1 VTSLLSKKVKT
12 KNIST
17 AIKNLATDKKISESG
32 LCFNINAFETHTRT
46 IANKKFN
53 LYIDDPLHYYSD
65 FDKVIDEHV
74 EFMQLYSITI
84 KDDCESIIKLK
95 YDINY
100 SDNNIHPHI
109 ILHPDSKIPYK
120 EYKPKDIYLLM
131 LKMLNIIKA
140 ENKILIKIFDNQMK
154 EKLKSFIKHLYKGNF
169 TKKIKL
175 PLFTGIDPEVT
186 RDSKLIRRYLQKGTN
201 HQVIEVDSGEVLVEF
216 IKPIFGKNG
225 LNAFGEIIDNNK
237 DNNNDLKCRIDSNSI
252 EIIENDD
259 KKIYKSK
266 KQGFVHIDEKDFYID
281 NKIEMQHLSRVDNS
295 VTKDEANSIEVNI
308 SQEDTTIDSL
318 GEGVHLTSEIIHIKG
333 HVGMKTVIRAVNL
346 HIDGA
351 THQNSL
357 QEAKFAEINRHKG
370 KLRCHQAKINLLE
383 GGEVHA
389 TNVEIG
395 SSLGG
400 SVYAEN
406 VTINVVKQN
415 LKVFASNSITI
426 KRVMGED
433 NLFKINYKDIPTLNS
448 RYNFIKSDMDDL
460 KYTLEGAMKHT
471 PSDVP
476 ILQDKIKKL
485 KEQQDKIV
493 NAVKSA
499 KITIQEPLRGLNTI
513 TFTIDDE
520 HELTFKTDAE
530 SYEPFYLKESGDT
543 ITLHPTNKK
552 ITIES

>member
-1 VTSLLSKKVKT
+1 MLSKKVKT

-17 AIKNLATDKKISESG
+17 AINKLATENEISESK
-32 LCFNINAFETHTRT
+32 LHFNIDAVETYIKTV
-46 IANKKFN
+46 ADNDFN
-53 LYIDDPLHYYSD
+53 LYIDDPMHYYSD
-65 FDKVIDEHV
+65 FDKIIYNQV
-74 EFMQLYSITI
+74 EFKQLYSITI
-84 KDDCESIIKLK
+84 KDDYKSIIELK

-100 SDNNIHPHI
+100 SENNVNPYI
-109 ILHPDSKIPYK
+109 ILHPDSKIPYTK
-120 EYKPKDIYLLM
+120 YKPKDIYLLM
-131 LKMLNIIKA
+131 LKELNSIKA
-140 ENKILIKIFDNQMK
+140 KNKILIKIFDNLMK

-175 PLFTGIDPEVT
+175 PLFTGIDPEV
-186 RDSKLIRRYLQKGTN
+186 RRNSKLIRRYLQKGAN

-216 IKPIFGKNG
+216 IKPVFGKNG
-225 LNAFGEIIDNNK
+225 LSAFGEIVDNNNK
-237 DNNNDLKCRIDSNSI
+237 DNKNDLECRIDSNSI

-281 NKIEMQHLSRVDNS
+281 NKIKMQQLSRVHDS
-295 VTKDEANSIEVNI
+295 VTKDEANNIEINI

-318 GEGVHLTSEIIHIKG
+318 GEGVHLTSETIHIKG
-333 HVGMKTVIRAVNL
+333 HVGMKSVIRAVNL
-346 HIDGA
+346 EIDGA
-351 THQNSL
+351 THQDSL

-370 KLRCHQAKINLLE
+370 KLRCHSAKIKLLE

-389 TNVEIG
+389 TNVEIE

-415 LKVFASNSITI
+415 LKVYASNSITV
-426 KRVMGED
+426 KRIMGED

-448 RYNFIKSDMDDL
+448 RYNFLKKDIDEL

-471 PSDVP
+471 PTQIP

-485 KEQQDKIV
+485 KEQQGKIV

-499 KITIQEPLRGLNTI
+499 KITIQDPLRGLNTI
-513 TFTIDDE
+513 IFTIDDE

-530 SYEPFYLKESGDT
+530 SYEPFYLEESGDT